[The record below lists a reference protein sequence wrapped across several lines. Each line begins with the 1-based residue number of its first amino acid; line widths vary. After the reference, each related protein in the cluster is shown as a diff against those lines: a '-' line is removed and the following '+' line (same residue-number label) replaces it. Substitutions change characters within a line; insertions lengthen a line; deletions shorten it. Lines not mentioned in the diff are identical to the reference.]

1 MQFNF
6 KILNKIDDLILTT
19 YKQLVEQDRKSQKQE
34 EKKQEEG
41 EQKKEQSHMLHLIFL
56 AFKTKFN
63 AKFNL
68 ETNEGFQ
75 NNFLSLI
82 GDKSVQGGLQTVPL
96 EVMPPLKQVPEKL
109 QELKAKG
116 IEQEEIDAAMQ
127 MVDEVFT
134 EMADALKVEE
144 LLRDMME
151 YVNDNLEDGEEE
163 IDKWSDS
170 SNFVLEFGRFI
181 IESLKE
187 KVELIFFF
195 KNCFFSLEFFIKDLK
210 ETIVA
215 ICQVLS
221 AAGVGGDAEEEE
233 DNE

>member
-1 MQFNF
+1 
-6 KILNKIDDLILTT
+6 
-19 YKQLVEQDRKSQKQE
+19 
-34 EKKQEEG
+34 
-41 EQKKEQSHMLHLIFL
+41 
-56 AFKTKFN
+56 
-63 AKFNL
+63 
-68 ETNEGFQ
+68 
-75 NNFLSLI
+75 
-82 GDKSVQGGLQTVPL
+82 
-96 EVMPPLKQVPEKL
+96 MPPLKEVPEKL

-127 MVDEVFT
+127 MVDGVFS
-134 EMADALKVEE
+134 EMADAFKVEE

-151 YVNDNLEDGEEE
+151 FVNDNLEDGEEE

-187 KVELIFFF
+187 KIELIFFF

-221 AAGVGGDAEEEE
+221 AAGVANGGDE